1 VLSVPPLAWFTP
13 RVGGGSAFFVRPLD
27 HMKMTKLSIRTTALV
42 SIAIFLFHLGILCS
56 SLLKLNSKVWS
67 VYQNYDE
74 ALDLFFLAVYC
85 LTFIIS
91 LAVLFLADAPL
102 KDRIFYSLMLFLPY
116 FVISFIACI
125 IVCLIYG
132 SRVN

>member
-1 VLSVPPLAWFTP
+1 
-13 RVGGGSAFFVRPLD
+13 
-27 HMKMTKLSIRTTALV
+27 MKMTKLSIRTTALV